1 MNIPDIRLPFPTSKP
16 APTWEDALAD
26 GPLLV
31 HQIRTGLHFIAFLP
45 TGLVSSQYLHGV
57 FLDGDEKGVLDRWAN
72 IPLTAP
78 VNPELFTILGRITL

>member
-16 APTWEDALAD
+16 TSTWEDALVD

-31 HQIRTGLHFIAFLP
+31 LQRWTGLHFIAFLP
-45 TGLVSSQYLHGV
+45 SELIGSQYLHGV
-57 FLDGDEKGVLDRWAN
+57 FLDGDGKGEFDRWPH

-78 VNPELFTILGRITL
+78 IDLTLFTILGRITL